1 MPSSSGDRPG
11 QERPIRREDIE
22 ARLRAVQSEI
32 TNVKDSTVGVGIA
45 AGGALA
51 LALLIVAFLVG
62 KRIGAR
68 RYSFVEVRRF

>member
-1 MPSSSGDRPG
+1 MPSSKSDRPG
-11 QERPIRREDIE
+11 QDRPIRREDIE
-22 ARLRAVQSEI
+22 SRLRAVQSEI